1 MRKRK
6 GRPEIMKMPGQADED
21 GVEGEVWVGC
31 GAEGKCLVG
40 ELE

>member
-6 GRPEIMKMPGQADED
+6 GRPELMKSSGQADWD
-21 GVEGEVWVGC
+21 GVEGKVWVGC
-31 GAEGKCLVG
+31 GAEGKCLMG

>member
-6 GRPEIMKMPGQADED
+6 GRPGIMKLPGQADWD
-21 GVEGEVWVGC
+21 GVEGEVKVGC
-31 GAEGKCLVG
+31 GAEGKCLME

>member
-6 GRPEIMKMPGQADED
+6 GRPEIMKLPGQADW
-21 GVEGEVWVGC
+21 VEGEVWVGC
-31 GAEGKCLVG
+31 GAEGKCLMG